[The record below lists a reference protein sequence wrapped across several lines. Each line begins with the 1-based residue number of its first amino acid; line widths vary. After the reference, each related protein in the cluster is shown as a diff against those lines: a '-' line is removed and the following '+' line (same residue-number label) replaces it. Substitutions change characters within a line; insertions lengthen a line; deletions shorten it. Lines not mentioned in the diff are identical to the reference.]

1 MKPTRFLQLE
11 SKFLILGQGR
21 SWLDTESWLLL
32 GRTQQ
37 QVQAAGTWRL
47 ARL

>member
-1 MKPTRFLQLE
+1 MKPTCFLQLE

-21 SWLDTESWLLL
+21 SWPDIESWLLL
-32 GRTQQ
+32 GRTHQ

-47 ARL
+47 VHL